1 MMLNRL
7 PKHSIFVIGIISLLL
22 ILGIG
27 WHLSESIIQYF
38 ILLSEFS
45 IMTVSPFEMIQTR
58 FTISIVF
65 AIASTL
71 PIMYLVA
78 YWYIS
83 PALYKKESIIVKW
96 STIPFFSMFIL
107 GEIFTIK
114 VFLPV
119 VLVYMNVF
127 YTPDIVN
134 SVTLNNY
141 ISFILSSMILFGA
154 VFCIPLV
161 LSILSY
167 IGIINY
173 NSMKEY
179 RKHVYIGMLVSG
191 AIITPPDIFTMMLVS
206 IPLIILYEISIGVS
220 YIMSIKSKD
229 ESKVISN
236 A

>member
-1 MMLNRL
+1 MLKYTS
-7 PKHSIFVIGIISLLL
+7 KHSLFGIGIVFLLL
-22 ILGIG
+22 IFGIG

-38 ILLSEFS
+38 ISLSKFS

-83 PALYKKESIIVKW
+83 PALYKKESRIVKW

-141 ISFILSSMILFGA
+141 ISFILSSMILFGV
-154 VFCIPLV
+154 VFCIPII

-167 IGIINY
+167 IGAINY
-173 NSMKEY
+173 NTMKGY
-179 RKHVYIGMLVSG
+179 RKQVYIGMLVSG

-206 IPLIILYEISIGVS
+206 IPLIILYEISIGAS
-220 YIMSIKSKD
+220 YILSIKSKD
-229 ESKVISN
+229 ELKVISN

>member
-1 MMLNRL
+1 MLNRL
-7 PKHSIFVIGIISLLL
+7 PKYSIFAIGIISLLL

-27 WHLSESIIQYF
+27 WNLSESIIQYF

-83 PALYKKESIIVKW
+83 PALYKKESRIVKW

-154 VFCIPLV
+154 VFCIPIV

>member
-1 MMLNRL
+1 
-7 PKHSIFVIGIISLLL
+7 
-22 ILGIG
+22 
-27 WHLSESIIQYF
+27 
-38 ILLSEFS
+38 
-45 IMTVSPFEMIQTR
+45 MTVSPFEMIQTR
-58 FTISIVF
+58 FTISTVF
-65 AIASTL
+65 AIVSTL
-71 PIMYLVA
+71 PLMYLVA

-83 PALYKKESIIVKW
+83 PALYKKESRIVKW
-96 STIPFFSMFIL
+96 STIPFFSMFII

-127 YTPDIVN
+127 YTPDIIN

-154 VFCIPLV
+154 VFCIPIV

-167 IGIINY
+167 IGVVNY

-179 RKHVYIGMLVSG
+179 RKHVYIAMLVSG
-191 AIITPPDIFTMMLVS
+191 AIITPPDVFTMMLVS

-220 YIMSIKSKD
+220 YILSKKSKN
-229 ESKVISN
+229 EPKVISN